1 MNAAS
6 IRPSCRAERSAGD
19 EDARPRAG
27 AGRALVAVAVSRHE
41 HELDV
46 VAGGAQPVGHPGG
59 LGRGQRRAP
68 RCPAGWC
75 SWPLLRVENQW
86 HRSGDQAH
94 VARVEVEELVQCAR
108 VTAAAALL
116 GELPDP
122 HSGGVEQLLDDAV
135 DRLGDLV
142 TLGRVEVREAPREP
156 GEFGGDD
163 VPARRRRALTV
174 GRPSRRCAS

>member
-1 MNAAS
+1 MAS
-6 IRPSCRAERSAGD
+6 AER
-19 EDARPRAG
+19 RVP
-27 AGRALVAVAVSRHE
+27 SRMV
-41 HELDV
+41 LM
-46 VAGGAQPVGHPGG
+46 A
-59 LGRGQRRAP
+59 
-68 RCPAGWC
+68 
-75 SWPLLRVENQW
+75 LLRVENQW

-94 VARVEVEELVQCAR
+94 VARVEVEELVQRAR

-163 VPARRRRALTV
+163 VLGAPTQGTHRGGDRPALRIVRYSATSAVTRSVAACTC
-174 GRPSRRCAS
+174 G